1 MLAVSATDCFLKD
14 LNVQCEKRSLT
25 FDTLVLAGLTLALQV
40 A

>member
-14 LNVQCEKRSLT
+14 LNVQREKRCLT
-25 FDTLVLAGLTLALQV
+25 SDTLVLAGLTLALQV